1 LELFLP
7 FEHTENIEEPND
19 SRKNV
24 NASRANAVLSLI
36 GNTPTVPLHFEP
48 EGVTIFAKCEF
59 LNPSGSIKDR
69 FAAGVIKD
77 AEQRGLLRPDS
88 IILECTS
95 GNTGI
100 ALSMIGAAKGYR
112 VTILM
117 SEEASH
123 ERRQLI
129 RQFGAELI
137 LFKSGGRYQT
147 GITLSLEMA
156 AQDSRYFLPRQFENP
171 LNAEDHEHSTGQEI
185 LRQVPGPIGA
195 VVAGYGTGGTLAGV
209 GRAVKRRYPDAKIL
223 AMEPAE
229 AALLCGEMPCCHRIE
244 GVADG
249 FVPELLR
256 SAPVDGEI
264 KVTSA
269 EALAMARRLNREFGL
284 LVGTSSGANVAA
296 ALKTERGRGA
306 TGQVVTLLCDRAE
319 RYFSTALFDV
329 AG

>member
-1 LELFLP
+1 MSAP
-7 FEHTENIEEPND
+7 RPCP
-19 SRKNV
+19 
-24 NASRANAVLSLI
+24 VLDLI
-36 GNTPTVPLHFEP
+36 GDTPTLPLRLEP
-48 EGVTIFAKCEF
+48 EGVTIHAKCEF

-69 FAAGVIKD
+69 FAAAVITD
-77 AEQRGLLRPDS
+77 AERRGVLEADS
-88 IILECTS
+88 IILECSS

-117 SEEASH
+117 SAEASH

-129 RQFGAELI
+129 HQLGAELI
-137 LFKSGGRYQT
+137 LFESGRGYET
-147 GITLSLEMA
+147 GIELSRAMA
-156 AQDSRYFLPRQFENP
+156 AKDGRYFLPRQFENP
-171 LNAEDHEHSTGQEI
+171 LNADDHEHSTGPEL
-185 LRQVPGPIGA
+185 LRQVPGPIEA
-195 VVAGYGTGGTLAGV
+195 FVAGYGTGGALAGV
-209 GRAVKRRYPDAKIL
+209 GRAIKQRCPDAKVF

-249 FVPELLR
+249 FIPTLLR

-269 EALAMARRLNREFGL
+269 EAMTMARRLSREFGL

-296 ALKTERGRGA
+296 ALKAAATLGA
-306 TGQVVTLLCDRAE
+306 GASIATLLCDRAE
-319 RYFSTALFDV
+319 RYFSTALFSGRT
-329 AG
+329 AETGNRTA

>member
-1 LELFLP
+1 MNP
-7 FEHTENIEEPND
+7 T
-19 SRKNV
+19 R
-24 NASRANAVLSLI
+24 ASAVLGLI

-48 EGVTIFAKCEF
+48 EGLTVHVKCEF

-69 FAAGVIKD
+69 FAAAVVTD
-77 AEQRGLLRPDS
+77 AERRGLLRPDS

-100 ALSMIGAAKGYR
+100 ALSMIGAARGYR

-117 SEEASH
+117 SAEASH

-137 LFKSGGRYQT
+137 LFTSGGRYQT
-147 GITLSLEMA
+147 GINLSLEMA
-156 AQDSRYFLPRQFENP
+156 AKDDRYFLPRQFENP
-171 LNAEDHEHSTGQEI
+171 LNADDHEHSTGQEI
-185 LRQVPGPIGA
+185 LRQVAGPIGA

-209 GRAVKRRYPDAKIL
+209 GRAIKQRYPEAKVY

-244 GVADG
+244 GIADG
-249 FVPELLR
+249 FIPSLLAL
-256 SAPVDGEI
+256 APIDGEV

-269 EALAMARRLNREFGL
+269 EAIAMARRLSRQFGL
-284 LVGTSSGANVAA
+284 LVGTSSGANVTA
-296 ALKTERGRGA
+296 ALKVARELGPGSNI
-306 TGQVVTLLCDRAE
+306 VTLLCDRAE
-319 RYFSTALFDV
+319 RYFSTSLFES
-329 AG
+329 GESNSSG

>member
-1 LELFLP
+1 MNP
-7 FEHTENIEEPND
+7 
-19 SRKNV
+19 
-24 NASRANAVLSLI
+24 SRASAVLALI
-36 GNTPTVPLHFEP
+36 GNTPTVPLLFEP
-48 EGVTIFAKCEF
+48 EGVTIYAKCEF
-59 LNPSGSIKDR
+59 RNPSGSVKDR
-69 FAAGVIKD
+69 FAAAVITD
-77 AEQRGLLRPDS
+77 AERRGWLRPDS

-123 ERRQLI
+123 ERRRLI

-137 LFKSGGRYQT
+137 LFKSDGRYQT
-147 GITLSLEMA
+147 GINLSREMA
-156 AQDSRYFLPRQFENP
+156 AKDSRYFLPRQFENP
-171 LNAEDHEHSTGQEI
+171 LNATDHEHSTGQEI
-185 LRQVPGPIGA
+185 LRQVDGPIDA
-195 VVAGYGTGGTLAGV
+195 IVAGYGTGGTLAGV
-209 GRAVKRRYPDAKIL
+209 GRAVKQRYPKAKIF

-249 FVPELLR
+249 FIPELLR
-256 SAPVDGEI
+256 AAPVDGEI

-296 ALKTERGRGA
+296 ALRVAREVGPSGK
-306 TGQVVTLLCDRAE
+306 VVTLLCDRAE

-329 AG
+329 DESQSAA